1 MTTIIDNKVL
11 TALANCLQEAGL
23 NLATALPVT
32 VLSPEIWWSTPIADG
47 GTILLLGNG
56 GQDFWQKFTLN
67 IPAGDDPVDIF
78 SAEASEQVLEKCC
91 PGLKRKLLFPTD
103 ECPVLLQRL
112 MLQAGWHTPSPLGI
126 GMHAEYGLWNAC
138 RAVWWLDAELE
149 QAMPQKTVVDH
160 CAHCV
165 DTPCMTACP
174 AKALGEGRMPLLN
187 RCADY
192 RLSDDSVCEQTCV
205 AREACPVA
213 TEHRYTAEQLSYHYG
228 LARSAIARY
237 RSGANSSDGE

>member
-11 TALANCLQEAGL
+11 TALANSLQEAGL
-23 NLATALPVT
+23 NLLTALPVT
-32 VLSPEIWWSTPIADG
+32 GLSPEIWWSTPIADG

-56 GQDFWQKFTLN
+56 GQDFWQNFTPN
-67 IPAGDDPVDIF
+67 TPAGADPVDIF
-78 SAEASEQVLEKCC
+78 SAEMSEQALERCC
-91 PGLKRKLLFPTD
+91 PTLNRKLLFPSD
-103 ECPVLLQRL
+103 ECPILLQRL
-112 MLQAGWHTPSPLGI
+112 MWQAGWHTSSPLGI

-138 RAVWWLDAELE
+138 RAVWWLDVECGRVE
-149 QAMPQKTVVDH
+149 PKKVDVDH

-165 DTPCMTACP
+165 DTPCITACP
-174 AKALGEGRMPLLN
+174 AEALGKGRMPLLN

-192 RLSDDSVCEQTCV
+192 RLSADSACEQTCV

-213 TEHRYTAEQLSYHYG
+213 TEHRYTSEQLNYHYG

-237 RSGANSSDGE
+237 RSGADSSSGE